1 MNLSIVIPTLN
12 RFNEL
17 DLLLQ
22 SIVDCD
28 LNTNFEVLVI
38 NQNSEGYLEA
48 LELKYNKIL
57 NIKFCN
63 VDFKGASKAR
73 NYGANLSNGEYICFP
88 DDDCKILKDT
98 FNKSLKLLEEEQLD
112 VVYGKCVDEKG
123 ANSVINFKNYEY
135 FLNTKNMLGGFVE
148 ATLVCKRELFDKF
161 VFDEN
166 MGVGTFFGA
175 EEGFDWLYRILIDEA
190 NYKVMYSPEIK
201 FYHPQVILSKG
212 DLSALNRV
220 FKYRCGTAYLCH
232 KHHFAGKYYKRLI
245 MAYAASKLYYFT
257 DKEKSKYYKTEFLA
271 LQLGKIFA
279 EKYL

>member
-28 LNTNFEVLVI
+28 LKTNFEVLVI
-38 NQNSEGYLEA
+38 NQNPEEYLGV

-73 NYGANLSNGEYICFP
+73 NYGANLSNGKYICFP

-112 VVYGKCVDEKG
+112 AVYGKCVDEKG

-135 FLNTKNMLGGFVE
+135 FLCTKNMLGGFVE
-148 ATLVCKRELFDKF
+148 ATLVCKRELLDKF

-175 EEGFDWLYRILIDEA
+175 EEGFDWLYRILSDEA

-201 FYHPQVILSKG
+201 FYHPQVIINKG
-212 DLSALNRV
+212 DFASLNRV
-220 FKYRCGTAYLCH
+220 FKYSCGRAYLCV
-232 KHHFAGKYYKRLI
+232 KHNFKFMFYKRYFLVFFAYVFYYFIDRKKANYYLMERLGLRTGKI
-245 MAYAASKLYYFT
+245 MAKKL
-257 DKEKSKYYKTEFLA
+257 L
-271 LQLGKIFA
+271 
-279 EKYL
+279 

>member
-28 LNTNFEVLVI
+28 LKTNFEVLVI

-148 ATLVCKRELFDKF
+148 ATLVCKRELLDKF

-201 FYHPQVILSKG
+201 FYHPQVIINKG
-212 DLSALNRV
+212 DFASLNRV
-220 FKYRCGTAYLCH
+220 FKYSSACKDSGGWQIL
-232 KHHFAGKYYKRLI
+232 
-245 MAYAASKLYYFT
+245 
-257 DKEKSKYYKTEFLA
+257 
-271 LQLGKIFA
+271 
-279 EKYL
+279 